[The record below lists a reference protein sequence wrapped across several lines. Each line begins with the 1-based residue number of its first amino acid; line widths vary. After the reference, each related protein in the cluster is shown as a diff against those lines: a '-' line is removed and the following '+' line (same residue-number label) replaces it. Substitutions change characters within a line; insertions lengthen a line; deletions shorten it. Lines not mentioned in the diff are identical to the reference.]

1 MANPFEAHAVFSC
14 NGHAVWGDLAQGIVY
29 CDLGDL
35 TDDTTEPVVFKV
47 AMLPEECRTRYD
59 KYDIDQDAMPVF
71 RTMSRV
77 GDSIWFVLIEPSFDC
92 PGDTKVK
99 LWALDLPSEEWSLRR
114 EFSMQSVFEL
124 EVFMAWGSPETA
136 PEFPFLRRQT
146 DVENGAALY
155 MFLREP
161 YRGGYPY
168 AHLVCTDLSGS
179 SEVEKSCRRQPSEE
193 RLRESRRRRC
203 LLHLPRAHGR
213 RDASAST
220 LKTPPLPPP
229 LRRRRSLHLTR
240 ADRSREAAAAA
251 IHTTPSSQLFRSSPR
266 HPDGWQTW
274 MVKALAWRRDEYC
287 RVVRHLCKRPKA
299 FYVMSICRVSVC
311 MDSGCKW
318 DE

>member
-1 MANPFEAHAVFSC
+1 MAERSTSPSAKYTDPVLCLWSPPPPPDNDARQDYSRRAWELKARVRVNAMADTFEAHTVFTC
-14 NGHAVWGDLAQGIVY
+14 WRHAIWGDLAQGIVY

-124 EVFMAWGSPETA
+124 EVFMAWGLPETA
-136 PEFPFLRRQT
+136 PEFPFLRRRHK

-155 MFLREP
+155 VFLREP
-161 YRGGYPY
+161 YMGGYPY
-168 AHLVCTDLSGS
+168 AHLVCIDLSGS
-179 SEVEKSCRRQPSEE
+179 SEVVPLMS
-193 RLRESRRRRC
+193 SRR
-203 LLHLPRAHGR
+203 LVF
-213 RDASAST
+213 
-220 LKTPPLPPP
+220 PLMQRPIVLDPDFF
-229 LRRRRSLHLTR
+229 
-240 ADRSREAAAAA
+240 DRPNMA
-251 IHTTPSSQLFRSSPR
+251 
-266 HPDGWQTW
+266 
-274 MVKALAWRRDEYC
+274 
-287 RVVRHLCKRPKA
+287 
-299 FYVMSICRVSVC
+299 VS
-311 MDSGCKW
+311 
-318 DE
+318 

>member
-1 MANPFEAHAVFSC
+1 VSYYLVYDSAAASLSLLPRLPPCCRPVCTDFPLKVKVGEENKKLYSLVLMAERSTSPSANKYTDPVLCLWSPPRSTYDDDARRDYSRRAWELKARVRVVSAMANPFEAHAVFSC

-136 PEFPFLRRQT
+136 PEFPFLRRQK

-168 AHLVCTDLSGS
+168 AHLVCIDLSGGG
-179 SEVEKSCRRQPSEE
+179 SEVV
-193 RLRESRRRRC
+193 RLVSSRR
-203 LLHLPRAHGR
+203 LVF
-213 RDASAST
+213 
-220 LKTPPLPPP
+220 PLM
-229 LRRRRSLHLTR
+229 
-240 ADRSREAAAAA
+240 
-251 IHTTPSSQLFRSSPR
+251 Q
-266 HPDGWQTW
+266 
-274 MVKALAWRRDEYC
+274 
-287 RVVRHLCKRPKA
+287 RPI
-299 FYVMSICRVSVC
+299 VL
-311 MDSGCKW
+311 DP
-318 DE
+318 